1 MEGKKTIVW
10 TLIISSVVIIG
21 IITTPIW
28 IDNMGW
34 GLSISIVG
42 TIISTTALVI
52 AVIQING
59 LKETNTAIRD
69 AVEENSTAIQRITN
83 VYDIARHAQMINE
96 IHGMINAKK
105 WEIAHLRLLEL
116 FSLLGS
122 IKNNIEKYG
131 VELYEI
137 KKHIDNVSDDLKILN
152 KAIHYNSEIQP
163 VNILNHLDDISPLL
177 IQICTRLKTN
187 DNDKQ
192 SA

>member
-1 MEGKKTIVW
+1 MEGKKAIVW